1 MANYQSL
8 QHVFLIAMPQLD
20 DPLFA
25 QSVVYLWE
33 YNEQGAAGIVINK
46 PLDMDLGQLLE
57 QLDIETKD
65 PRVGQYPVL
74 RGGPVLP
81 GQGFIIR
88 RRETKDLNAESL
100 VEITVSSAKQD
111 LMELAD
117 GDGLQ
122 DAVVALGC
130 AEWASGQLDREL
142 KNNDWLI
149 APFSEATLFE
159 GPPIENALMSVSKWH
174 AAAARAGI
182 DLSRLSTDVGH
193 A

>member
-1 MANYQSL
+1 MVNYQSL

-20 DPLFA
+20 DPFFA

-46 PLDMDLGQLLE
+46 PLEMDLGQLLE
-57 QLDIETKD
+57 QLDISPQD
-65 PRVGQYPVL
+65 PRLEKRPVL

-88 RRETKDLNAESL
+88 RRATEDANAEAL
-100 VEITVSSAKQD
+100 LEITVSSAKQD
-111 LMELAD
+111 LMELAH
-117 GDGLQ
+117 GQGLE
-122 DAVVALGC
+122 DSLVALGC
-130 AEWASGQLDREL
+130 AEWTPGQLDKEL
-142 KNNDWLI
+142 ADNDWLVV
-149 APFSEATLFE
+149 PFSEATLFE
-159 GPPIENALMSVSKWH
+159 DLQVDSSMLGAVKWR